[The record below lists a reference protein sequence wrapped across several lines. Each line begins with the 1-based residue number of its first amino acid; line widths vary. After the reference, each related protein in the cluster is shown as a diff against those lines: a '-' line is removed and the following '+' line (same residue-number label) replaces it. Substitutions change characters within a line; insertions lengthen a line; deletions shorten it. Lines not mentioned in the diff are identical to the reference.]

1 MNILFIHQ
9 NFPGQFRQLAPYL
22 ISCGHT
28 VKAICSHGRPVP
40 FECDVYRYPEPS
52 NITNPIP
59 GPGSTLWVESLQRA
73 SAVAEICST
82 LSQAGW
88 KPDRICAHTG
98 WGETL
103 GLREVWPDVPQIVW
117 PELWLLPI
125 HGGHGVDPTKPPD
138 DLSARLLQIGRN
150 SLTRAALSQANSWVL
165 PTKHQARSLPLEFQ
179 DHRLHII
186 HEGIDVDIAT
196 PRADVHYEVRGV
208 QINRDVPT
216 ITFVNRNLERL
227 RGFDVFM
234 EALPS
239 ILYRNPNVRVLIVGD
254 ENAGYGGEAG
264 GKTRL
269 LNLFKDQLDLDRVY
283 FLGRIPYPNLIGLLQ
298 TSWVH
303 IYLSYP
309 FILGWS
315 LLEAMACGCCIV
327 GSRGFPVEEVLDDG
341 VDGLLVPIHDPKR
354 LADRVTMLLNSPEL
368 RQRFS
373 LAARNKSLQWDRR
386 LLLPALSAVVE
397 NSYD

>member
-9 NFPGQFRQLAPYL
+9 NFPGQFRQLAPYF
-22 ISCGHT
+22 ISCGHS

-40 FECDVYRYPEPS
+40 FQCDVHRYPEPS
-52 NITNPIP
+52 IITNPLP
-59 GPGSTLWVESLQRA
+59 GPGSALWVESLQRA
-73 SAVAEICST
+73 SAVAEICSKLAQT
-82 LSQAGW
+82 GW

-138 DLSARLLQIGRN
+138 DLAARLQQIGRN
-150 SLTRAALSQANSWVL
+150 SLTRAALSQANAWVL

-186 HEGIDVDIAT
+186 HEGIDVEIAS
-196 PRADVHYEVRGV
+196 PRFDVQYEVRGV
-208 QINRDVPT
+208 QITRDVPT

-234 EALPS
+234 EALPT
-239 ILYRNPNVRVLIVGD
+239 ILHRNPNVRVLIVGD
-254 ENAGYGGEAG
+254 ENAGYGGESG

-269 LNLFKDQLDLDRVY
+269 LNRLKDQLDLDRVH

-341 VDGLLVPIHDPKR
+341 VDGLLVPIHDHMR
-354 LADRVTMLLNSPEL
+354 LADRVTMLLNSPDI

-373 LAARNKSLQWDRR
+373 SAARTKSLQWDRR
-386 LLLPALSAVVE
+386 SLLPALSAVVE
-397 NSYD
+397 NTHV